1 MKAYRLGSLLWSVG
15 LIVIG
20 LLLLSFNLGFLIAYR
35 PLVELLLAGGFVLAG
50 LLAFIAYVRTPANW
64 WWLILAWTL
73 LALAVTIF
81 LSYFGNVDRPFLA
94 AALLAGITLA
104 FLHVYGIDRRMNWW
118 SVIPA
123 GFLLVVGVVST
134 LNHWTDNTSLL
145 GAVLLA
151 GFGLVFVILYLL
163 EDKNRFWWAL
173 IPGGALLT
181 VALVTLT
188 ADLAPTNLLL
198 RSWPLLLILTGLYV
212 GLRPPKAE
220 TVAKLEVN
228 QAPKMRKVKNPA
240 KSEAMQSA
248 LGEYSQAAPGTTID
262 ILADPD

>member
-20 LLLLSFNLGFLIAYR
+20 LLLLSFNLGFLASYR
-35 PLVELLLAGGFVLAG
+35 PLVELVLAGGFVFAG
-50 LLAFIAYVRTPANW
+50 LLAFIAYVRTPSNW

-81 LSYFGNVDRPFLA
+81 LSYSGNVDRPFLA

-104 FLHVYGIDRRMNWW
+104 FLHVYIIDRRTNWW

-163 EDKNRFWWAL
+163 EDKNRFWWTL

-188 ADLAPTNLLL
+188 ADLSPTNLLL
-198 RSWPLLLILTGLYV
+198 RSWPLLLILKETTTSGSGTRAGSTGGKSKMYLP
-212 GLRPPKAE
+212 GRCRLHKE
-220 TVAKLEVN
+220 IQNEQTV
-228 QAPKMRKVKNPA
+228 Q
-240 KSEAMQSA
+240 
-248 LGEYSQAAPGTTID
+248 TTRS
-262 ILADPD
+262 LAVRV